1 MEFYYIPSHST
12 MTHQS
17 KQSLKVKTQ
26 KLKCAFSVNMI
37 SYKDGIL
44 LCDDEV
50 DNKVKKYET
59 LYQGRI

>member
-1 MEFYYIPSHST
+1 